1 MHIKYFRLLV
11 SFTQQIHLN
20 SHFANYFFYLD
31 LINYKNLICNV
42 EKFGIYLL
50 SSATVF
56 FFFSFFGSFSRMEH
70 FFYVVA
76 ILQPTHRIGVAIGDQ
91 ILDLKQIAHLF
102 TGPELKN
109 HQHVFKQVGL
119 YLFWND
125 RCTLQN
131 CNLGDAEPVHGFNES
146 SMERSAQHLTKPPF
160 GGQPSLTKQP
170 RA

>member
-20 SHFANYFFYLD
+20 SHFANCFFYLD

-102 TGPELKN
+102 TGPKLKN
-109 HQHVFKQVGL
+109 HQHVFKEETLNQFMGL
-119 YLFWND
+119 TRAPWTEA
-125 RCTLQN
+125 RSTLQ
-131 CNLGDAEPVHGFNES
+131 
-146 SMERSAQHLTKPPF
+146 
-160 GGQPSLTKQP
+160 SLLSVDNPLLQSNQELRT
-170 RA
+170 R

>member
-1 MHIKYFRLLV
+1 MHIKYFRLPV

-42 EKFGIYLL
+42 ERI
-50 SSATVF
+50 
-56 FFFSFFGSFSRMEH
+56 FFSSFGSFSRMEH
-70 FFYVVA
+70 FFYVLA

-109 HQHVFKQVGL
+109 HQHVFKEVGL
-119 YLFWND
+119 SLF
-125 RCTLQN
+125 
-131 CNLGDAEPVHGFNES
+131 
-146 SMERSAQHLTKPPF
+146 
-160 GGQPSLTKQP
+160 
-170 RA
+170 